1 MQQQMNA
8 ATQLQS
14 TEVSNTITP
23 DHTNTSSP
31 TIATGKVSDEDEKKK
46 KDKKDEDENDTEW
59 AEKGKRTN
67 RIPVYKDKKTMNL
80 DERLYRGITKSAY
93 YASLR

>member
-8 ATQLQS
+8 AAQLQS
-14 TEVSNTITP
+14 AEVSNTTTSE
-23 DHTNTSSP
+23 HTNTSSP
-31 TIATGKVSDEDEKKK
+31 TIATGKVSDESERKE
-46 KDKKDEDENDTEW
+46 KDKEKDDY
-59 AEKGKRTN
+59 EKGKRTN